1 MNPSNYLE
9 ILVSSENKDANI
21 QIEKFM
27 KYTEQRFIGLQKG
40 VKYINI
46 DDIRIRYYNIAR
58 IMKDIYQGNDLSED
72 KYEYILSKIT

>member
-1 MNPSNYLE
+1 
-9 ILVSSENKDANI
+9 
-21 QIEKFM
+21 M